1 MSVSPAAAQHEA
13 GWQIKAREKREAVNS
28 AIPPHWRIAHVP
40 DADELR
46 DAQHYARKFLTER
59 EIGITE
65 TADARALLE
74 KIAGGQYTALEV
86 TEAFCHRAAIAHQ
99 TVSTYDYRL

>member
-1 MSVSPAAAQHEA
+1 MSIPSDVQHEA
-13 GWQIKAREKREAVNS
+13 RWQIKAREKREAINS
-28 AIPPHWRIAHVP
+28 EIPSHWQIAHVP
-40 DADELR
+40 DADELK

-65 TADARALLE
+65 MADARALLE
-74 KIAGGQYTALEV
+74 KLARGQYTALEV

-99 TVSTYDYRL
+99 TVSTFGYRL